1 MYYDIYKV
9 FNSTLIEYS
18 YKRLP
23 SETVEFSNEL
33 ASALN
38 EIYSNIKSGN
48 IKYNLDIL
56 SNDIYVYINELHEL
70 IKKMINNLDILTHT
84 LVEKNNTFTQI
95 TNYYLNN
102 TSSSYINIIQN
113 IRDILNNYF
122 IKEYEEVFPKIKEI
136 MNLLELNSNE
146 TLKEELNSLQN
157 LYINLKQKIY
167 SINLITKSE
176 LQNVLSN
183 LESSLQYPTNII
195 EGIKNYINEILNLKE
210 NGYFISNEEINNFNN
225 SFNNIITEAKKV
237 AKIMDDVQIIDK
249 VFDKIMIKFREGYIY
264 TVKFME
270 EIKTGNF
277 TLEEDILNTN
287 LFNNDKKNQIENEL
301 KVICDNILNAIKT
314 ENNIYNMKIKN
325 LVKNFSDENLEELN
339 DIIYNLDVLLSDEV
353 ISNIAQSFELSL
365 NSSLENL
372 INITN
377 KNIILSKQYF
387 AQYHDIINNSDKLLK
402 ILSEYGL
409 DNDGIVY
416 GRKRTSAYLSKYNI
430 FIANFNYSEEYLSN
444 QLYFDISNI
453 YRETFSKIKEKLQ
466 SIINNRLFEK
476 FLDFSNFVFFVN
488 HIRIIG
494 KIKARIDKYFSSDIF
509 NEKYSNIIKE
519 KINSCIEIF
528 KIIKNYIND
537 KHNSIKIYPTYE
549 DYSNDICVTFR
560 RKVCYGCT
568 NCVSYSFFEDN
579 FCFELSPYQ
588 YNHLSM
594 VKISFDTIQNFSEF
608 NLIFNKID
616 NNIKEKN
623 ERYND
628 IINNLDLNISLV
640 NKEELK
646 KNTTNNYLQPLND
659 WVILILK
666 QQFENILLISTY
678 NYYKQNLES
687 KLGNIF
693 TDISK
698 KWKSV
703 FMTLVSDI
711 KKNEDDIKYSMY
723 EFTNMAENYKT
734 IIETDP
740 LENYFNSII
749 LLENSEFNYMIS

>member
-1 MYYDIYKV
+1 M
-9 FNSTLIEYS
+9 
-18 YKRLP
+18 
-23 SETVEFSNEL
+23 
-33 ASALN
+33 
-38 EIYSNIKSGN
+38 
-48 IKYNLDIL
+48 
-56 SNDIYVYINELHEL
+56 
-70 IKKMINNLDILTHT
+70 
-84 LVEKNNTFTQI
+84 
-95 TNYYLNN
+95 
-102 TSSSYINIIQN
+102 
-113 IRDILNNYF
+113 
-122 IKEYEEVFPKIKEI
+122 
-136 MNLLELNSNE
+136 
-146 TLKEELNSLQN
+146 
-157 LYINLKQKIY
+157 
-167 SINLITKSE
+167 
-176 LQNVLSN
+176 
-183 LESSLQYPTNII
+183 
-195 EGIKNYINEILNLKE
+195 KE

-277 TLEEDILNTN
+277 TLEEDILNTT
-287 LFNNDKKNQIENEL
+287 LFNKDKKNQIENEL

-509 NEKYSNIIKE
+509 N
-519 KINSCIEIF
+519 
-528 KIIKNYIND
+528 
-537 KHNSIKIYPTYE
+537 
-549 DYSNDICVTFR
+549 
-560 RKVCYGCT
+560 
-568 NCVSYSFFEDN
+568 
-579 FCFELSPYQ
+579 
-588 YNHLSM
+588 
-594 VKISFDTIQNFSEF
+594 
-608 NLIFNKID
+608 
-616 NNIKEKN
+616 
-623 ERYND
+623 
-628 IINNLDLNISLV
+628 
-640 NKEELK
+640 
-646 KNTTNNYLQPLND
+646 KNTQILLRKK
-659 WVILILK
+659 LIL
-666 QQFENILLISTY
+666 
-678 NYYKQNLES
+678 
-687 KLGNIF
+687 
-693 TDISK
+693 
-698 KWKSV
+698 V
-703 FMTLVSDI
+703 
-711 KKNEDDIKYSMY
+711 
-723 EFTNMAENYKT
+723 
-734 IIETDP
+734 
-740 LENYFNSII
+740 
-749 LLENSEFNYMIS
+749 

>member
-1 MYYDIYKV
+1 M
-9 FNSTLIEYS
+9 L
-18 YKRLP
+18 
-23 SETVEFSNEL
+23 
-33 ASALN
+33 
-38 EIYSNIKSGN
+38 
-48 IKYNLDIL
+48 
-56 SNDIYVYINELHEL
+56 
-70 IKKMINNLDILTHT
+70 NNLDILTHT

-277 TLEEDILNTN
+277 TLEEDILNTT
-287 LFNNDKKNQIENEL
+287 LFNKDKKNQIENEL

-549 DYSNDICVTFR
+549 DYSNDICVTFM